1 MRITELTLE
10 CGITIKEETA
20 STLTIFNQSDELLI
34 NKSDLN
40 ELLDALTILHED
52 HEDHEAQNVTEVKKP
67 TDPFW
72 WVTVALEIATVKE
85 GFNYLIAD
93 IVAGGLVRVQQAKSS
108 AFAGILNSELL
119 TFIGHTQPITH
130 TTYLIAGDF

>member
-40 ELLDALTILHED
+40 ELLDALTILHE
-52 HEDHEAQNVTEVKKP
+52 EHEAQNVTEVKKP

-85 GFNYLIAD
+85 GFNCLIAD

-108 AFAGILNSELL
+108 KPADILSSEFLAI
-119 TFIGHTQPITH
+119 IGHTQPITH
-130 TTYLIAGDF
+130 TIYLIAGDF